1 MKSITLVIPTYNENG
16 RIKKT
21 IETLKKGVYL
31 YGQKL
36 QEIIFTDDG
45 STDETLELL
54 KSSRKAIERK
64 IKARVKII
72 SYEKNKGRG
81 FAIRQA
87 VLHAKGDY
95 VLYTDADFSIPLSNI
110 KKFIP
115 YMKKDYDVIIG
126 SKKIKGAQEI
136 VKRSLV
142 RRIVGYGHSMMVYLS
157 LGVFVWD
164 FQGGFKLFSKRF
176 VKKIFPYLQI
186 NRWGFDMEVIYLA
199 QKLRYK
205 LKEIPVRWGHVENNS
220 KVILVR
226 DIFRSLYEMA
236 RIKTLWIEGKYQSK
250 VTPRLWTGK
259 NIHVRI

>member
-36 QEIIFTDDG
+36 KEIIFTDDG
-45 STDETLELL
+45 STDETLSLL
-54 KSSRKAIERK
+54 KASRKSIERK
-64 IKARVKII
+64 VKARVKII

-87 VLHAKGDY
+87 VLHARGDY
-95 VLYTDADFSIPLSNI
+95 ILYADADFSIPLNNI
-110 KKFIP
+110 KKFVR

-126 SKKIKGAQEI
+126 SKKIKGAEEI
-136 VKRSLV
+136 IKRSFT
-142 RRIVGYGHSMMVYLS
+142 RRIVGYGHSFIAYLA
-157 LGVFVWD
+157 LGIFVWD
-164 FQGGFKLFSKRF
+164 FQGGFKLFSRRF
-176 VKKIFPYLQI
+176 VEKIFPYLQI
-186 NRWGFDMEVIYLA
+186 NRWGFDMEVIFLA
-199 QKLRYK
+199 KKLKYK
-205 LKEIPVRWGHVENNS
+205 FKEIPVRWGHIENNS
-220 KVILVR
+220 KVMLAR

-250 VTPRLWTGK
+250 VSPRLSVGR
-259 NIHVRI
+259 IHVKI

>member
-1 MKSITLVIPTYNENG
+1 MKKISLVIPTYNEDG

-31 YGQKL
+31 YGQQL
-36 QEIIFTDDG
+36 LEIIFTDDG
-45 STDETLELL
+45 STDETLALL
-54 KSSRKAIERK
+54 KASRKAIERK

-95 VLYTDADFSIPLSNI
+95 VLYADADFSIPLSNI

-126 SKKIKGAQEI
+126 SKKIKGASEI
-136 VKRSLV
+136 IKRSLT
-142 RRIVGYGHSMMVYLS
+142 RRIVGYGHSIIAYLA

-164 FQGGFKLFSKRF
+164 FQGGFKLFSRRF
-176 VKKIFPYLQI
+176 VERIFPYLQI

-199 QKLRYK
+199 KKLKYR
-205 LKEIPVRWGHVENNS
+205 LKEIPVRWGHIENNS
-220 KVILVR
+220 KVILAR
-226 DIFRSLYEMA
+226 DIFRSIYEMI
-236 RIKTLWIEGKYQSK
+236 RIRTVWMEGKYQSK
-250 VTPRLWTGK
+250 VTPRLSAGK
-259 NIHVRI
+259 IHVRI